1 MARFSAPLLVLMAT
15 VIATASGRT
24 LLQEAC
30 SSVFDLVSS
39 NPDLSTLNAVIEA
52 AGLEDT
58 LSDPELQATVFAPSN
73 EAFERL
79 TRDAGTTV
87 EAILEAPADLLK
99 ELLEYH
105 VIPGASIEAAQLK
118 TGLRFNTLGG
128 DPVLV
133 ESQKIKQDPK
143 YDGCASLDIH
153 LDTYIDEDP
162 EPLICD
168 IKACNALVHIVDYPL
183 IPNNAQ
189 IRELL
194 PEGKFKTQLS
204 G

>member
-1 MARFSAPLLVLMAT
+1 MKVSNSIDKFFYPTGAPQREAIPLISFIFPIFFFFSLFNISIYT
-15 VIATASGRT
+15 
-24 LLQEAC
+24 
-30 SSVFDLVSS
+30 
-39 NPDLSTLNAVIEA
+39 
-52 AGLEDT
+52 DT
-58 LSDPELQATVFAPSN
+58 LSDTELQATLFAPSN

-79 TRDAGTTV
+79 ARDTGTTV
-87 EAILEAPADLLK
+87 EGILNAPADLLTD
-99 ELLEYH
+99 LLEYH
-105 VIPGASIEAAQLK
+105 VIPGPGIEASQLK
-118 TGLRFNTLGG
+118 TGLRFNTLNG

-133 ESQKIKQDPK
+133 ESQKIKPEPK
-143 YDGCASLDIH
+143 YAGCASLDIH
-153 LDTYIDEDP
+153 MDTYIDEDP

-189 IRELL
+189 IRTLL